1 MDEDVHAKIQDSE
14 GIKTGTQ
21 GATTMEPTEDTQ
33 DSTNSKDEGIS
44 NSAVNGMSEDEP
56 VPSINATEGM
66 T

>member
-1 MDEDVHAKIQDSE
+1 
-14 GIKTGTQ
+14 
-21 GATTMEPTEDTQ
+21 MEPTEDTQ